1 MSDGTTATASG
12 MDTHKRW
19 FLLDYEPTSVRV
31 CVCVCVCVCV
41 RERERER
48 ERDALV
54 VLKQEALRSEDIL
67 ERTYFP
73 SFQS

>member
-19 FLLDYEPTSVRV
+19 FLLDYEPTSVR
-31 CVCVCVCVCV
+31 VCVCVCV

>member
-31 CVCVCVCVCV
+31 CVCVGGGVWEG
-41 RERERER
+41 ER
-48 ERDALV
+48 A
-54 VLKQEALRSEDIL
+54 SEL
-67 ERTYFP
+67 EMPWWF
-73 SFQS
+73 

>member
-31 CVCVCVCVCV
+31 CVCVRE

>member
-41 RERERER
+41 SHSVMS
-48 ERDALV
+48 DTL
-54 VLKQEALRSEDIL
+54 
-67 ERTYFP
+67 
-73 SFQS
+73 

>member
-1 MSDGTTATASG
+1 MTATNG
-12 MDTHKRW
+12 MDIHKRW

-41 RERERER
+41 RERER
-48 ERDALV
+48 DAFV
-54 VLKQEALRSEDIL
+54 VLKQEAQKSEDIL

>member
-31 CVCVCVCVCV
+31 CVCVCVVG
-41 RERERER
+41 E
-48 ERDALV
+48 D
-54 VLKQEALRSEDIL
+54 KSEDMNL
-67 ERTYFP
+67 AGFP
-73 SFQS
+73 LKLYL

>member
-31 CVCVCVCVCV
+31 CSTIISKLLNNF
-41 RERERER
+41 
-48 ERDALV
+48 LV
-54 VLKQEALRSEDIL
+54 
-67 ERTYFP
+67 Y
-73 SFQS
+73 

>member
-31 CVCVCVCVCV
+31 CVCV
-41 RERERER
+41 RERER

>member
-31 CVCVCVCVCV
+31 CVCVCVSHSVMF
-41 RERERER
+41 
-48 ERDALV
+48 DSLQPHG
-54 VLKQEALRSEDIL
+54 L
-67 ERTYFP
+67 
-73 SFQS
+73 

>member
-31 CVCVCVCVCV
+31 CVCVRMCVVWAGCLCVGGGGRGSVWRCGM
-41 RERERER
+41 
-48 ERDALV
+48 
-54 VLKQEALRSEDIL
+54 LRW
-67 ERTYFP
+67 
-73 SFQS
+73 